1 MVMAAKKGPGPGG
14 GVGGGKGEAEAAS
27 EVWCR
32 RVRELGGC
40 SQAGNR
46 HCFECAQ
53 RGVTYVDITVGS
65 FVCTTC
71 SGLLRGLNPPHRV
84 KSISMTTFTEPEV
97 VFLQSRGNEVC
108 RKIWLGLFDART
120 SLIPDSRD
128 PQKVKEFLQEKY
140 EKKRWYVPP
149 DQAKGPTYTKGSAS
163 TPTQGSI
170 PEGKP
175 LRTLLGD
182 PVPSLSAASSTSSQ
196 SVSQSQARTSQ
207 PRSAQPPP
215 HSSVKK
221 ASTDLLADIGGDPFA
236 APQAVPSFSAFP
248 AFGGQTPSHGGF
260 ANFDAFG
267 SSPSPSTFGSIPLA
281 GQAPFQAQPTATGS
295 SQVTP
300 FGASSLVPASQPNSL
315 TDMGGLL
322 GPGATAGGIPGSI
335 FGMTGQVPTLQSA
348 TAGGGSSTG
357 LAFGAF
363 TNPFTAP
370 AAHPHLPSTNPFQPN
385 GLATGPGFGMSG
397 AGPGFPHTVPP
408 TGAFSSTFPPPVFSL
423 QTSVTQQQ
431 NGSSFSDLGSAKLGQ
446 RPLSQPAVLSTN
458 PFMTGSSTSPFA
470 SKPST
475 TNPFL

>member
-14 GVGGGKGEAEAAS
+14 GVGGGKAEAEAAS

-149 DQAKGPTYTKGSAS
+149 DQVKGPTYTKGSAS

-175 LRTLLGD
+175 VRTLLGD
-182 PVPSLSAASSTSSQ
+182 PVPSLSAAASTSSQ

-207 PRSAQPPP
+207 LRSAQPPP

-236 APQAVPSFSAFP
+236 APQTVPSFAAFP

-267 SSPSPSTFGSIPLA
+267 SSPSPSAFGSIPLT

-322 GPGATAGGIPGSI
+322 GPGASAGGIPSSI

-348 TAGGGSSTG
+348 TTGGGSSTG

-370 AAHPHLPSTNPFQPN
+370 TAHPQLPSTNPFQPN
-385 GLATGPGFGMSG
+385 GLATGPGFGMSS
-397 AGPGFPHTVPP
+397 AGPGFPHAVPP

-431 NGSSFSDLGSAKLGQ
+431 NGSSFSDLGSVKLGQ

>member
-14 GVGGGKGEAEAAS
+14 GGKAEAEAAS

-97 VFLQSRGNEVC
+97 LFLQSRGNEVC

-149 DQAKGPTYTKGSAS
+149 DQVKGPAYTKGSSS
-163 TPTQGSI
+163 TSVQGSM

-175 LRTLLGD
+175 QRTLLGD
-182 PVPSLSAASSTSSQ
+182 PVTETAAASSQ
-196 SVSQSQARTSQ
+196 SVSQSQARTAQ
-207 PRSAQPPP
+207 TRSSQPPP
-215 HSSVKK
+215 HSSTKK

-236 APQAVPSFSAFP
+236 APQVTPSFAAFP
-248 AFGGQTPSHGGF
+248 AFVGQTPSHGGF
-260 ANFDAFG
+260 ANFDAFR
-267 SSPSPSTFGSIPLA
+267 SSPSPSAFGSLPPA
-281 GQAPFQAQPTATGS
+281 AQAPFQAQPAPAASRMLTGSYSFGS
-295 SQVTP
+295 SQGTP
-300 FGASSLVPASQPNSL
+300 FGAAPLAAASQPSSL
-315 TDMGGLL
+315 TDVGSLL
-322 GPGATAGGIPGSI
+322 GPGVSPGGVPGSI
-335 FGMTGQVPTLQSA
+335 FGMAGQVPALQSA
-348 TAGGGSSTG
+348 VPGSGSTG
-357 LAFGAF
+357 LTFGAGF
-363 TNPFTAP
+363 TNPFAVP
-370 AAHPHLPSTNPFQPN
+370 AAQPQLPSTNPFQPN
-385 GLATGPGFGMSG
+385 GLAP
-397 AGPGFPHTVPP
+397 
-408 TGAFSSTFPPPVFSL
+408 
-423 QTSVTQQQ
+423 
-431 NGSSFSDLGSAKLGQ
+431 GSSFGDLGPTRLVQ
-446 RPLSQPAVLSTN
+446 RPLSQPAGISTN
-458 PFMTGSSTSPFA
+458 PFMTGSSPSPFA
-470 SKPST
+470 SKPPT

>member
-1 MVMAAKKGPGPGG
+1 
-14 GVGGGKGEAEAAS
+14 
-27 EVWCR
+27 
-32 RVRELGGC
+32 
-40 SQAGNR
+40 
-46 HCFECAQ
+46 
-53 RGVTYVDITVGS
+53 
-65 FVCTTC
+65 
-71 SGLLRGLNPPHRV
+71 
-84 KSISMTTFTEPEV
+84 MTTFTESEV
-97 VFLQSRGNEVC
+97 LFLQSRGNEVC

-149 DQAKGPTYTKGSAS
+149 DQVKGPAYTKGSAS
-163 TPTQGSI
+163 APVQGSM

-182 PVPSLSAASSTSSQ
+182 PVPSLSAAASTSSQ

-207 PRSAQPPP
+207 LRSAQPPP

-236 APQAVPSFSAFP
+236 APQAVPAFAAFP
-248 AFGGQTPSHGGF
+248 GFGGQTPSHGAF

-267 SSPSPSTFGSIPLA
+267 SSPSSSAFGSIPLT
-281 GQAPFQAQPTATGS
+281 GQAPFQAQPTPTASRMLTGSYSFGS

-300 FGASSLVPASQPNSL
+300 FGASPLTPASQPSSL
-315 TDMGGLL
+315 ADMGGLL
-322 GPGATAGGIPGSI
+322 GPGASTGVIPSSV
-335 FGMTGQVPTLQSA
+335 FGMTSQLPTLQSA
-348 TAGGGSSTG
+348 TPGGGGSTG

-370 AAHPHLPSTNPFQPN
+370 AAHPQLPSTNPFQPN
-385 GLATGPGFGMSG
+385 GLATGPSFGMSS
-397 AGPGFPHTVPP
+397 AGPGFPQPVPP
-408 TGAFSSTFPPPVFSL
+408 TGAFSSTFPPPLFSP
-423 QTSVTQQQ
+423 QPSITQQQ

-446 RPLSQPAVLSTN
+446 RPLSQPGGISTN
-458 PFMTGSSTSPFA
+458 PFMTGSPSSPFA
-470 SKPST
+470 SKPPT